1 VDVVALRDTNQQFN
15 YAAMFSGNITSA
27 RRGWAIVIAISSAG
41 NANTV
46 TYTFTRVKQSIGRMN
61 ILPWSS
67 LWEADYMP
75 HRHEDGDRHR
85 TPLGGL
91 LLEWVDT
98 VVLIAASAAIPA
110 LAESVNMPGNTETI
124 AHCFILM
131 FLGVGLLRL
140 RSREQ
145 HLGVVVEPSWFP
157 RVSQWGIRSLLGK
170 INQIWFI
177 IVYVGLNAFIFIV
190 TALSNSFGTDKQS
203 YAFPGKYY
211 PTIVM
216 ALVGLGV
223 VYYWAF
229 FAAYVPDPLWKPSL
243 LQIANV
249 TCEIKKDDSFDL
261 ENELARRFGQ
271 RRSITI
277 VVSLQ
282 SPMSALGQMG

>member
-1 VDVVALRDTNQQFN
+1 
-15 YAAMFSGNITSA
+15 MFSGNTTSA

-61 ILPWSS
+61 ILPWSP
-67 LWEADYMP
+67 LWESDYMP

-98 VVLIAASAAIPA
+98 VVIIAASAAIPA

-131 FLGVGLLRL
+131 FLGSGLLRL
-140 RSREQ
+140 RSREH
-145 HLGVVVEPSWFP
+145 HLGVLVESSWFP
-157 RVSQWGIRSLLGK
+157 RVSQWGANSFFGRFTQLG
-170 INQIWFI
+170 FI
-177 IVYVGLNAFIFIV
+177 IIYVGLNTFIFIV
-190 TALSNSFGTDKQS
+190 TAFSNSFGTDKVS

-223 VYYWAF
+223 VYYWIF
-229 FAAYVPDPLWKPSL
+229 FAAYVPNPLWKPSL
-243 LQIANV
+243 LQVANV
-249 TCEIKKDDSFDL
+249 TCEINKDDNFDL

-277 VVSLQ
+277 VVSL
-282 SPMSALGQMG
+282 

>member
-1 VDVVALRDTNQQFN
+1 
-15 YAAMFSGNITSA
+15 MFSDNTTSA

-67 LWEADYMP
+67 LWETDYMP
-75 HRHEDGDRHR
+75 HRNEDGDRHR

-98 VVLIAASAAIPA
+98 VVMISATVAIPA
-110 LAESVNMPGNTETI
+110 LAESVNMPGNTQTI

-131 FLGVGLLRL
+131 LLGLGLLRL
-140 RSREQ
+140 RSRER
-145 HLGVVVEPSWFP
+145 HLGVEVVPSWFP
-157 RVSQWGIRSLLGK
+157 RVSQWGEGTNKFVRKISQLG
-170 INQIWFI
+170 FI
-177 IVYVGLNAFIFIV
+177 AIYVGLNAFIFIV
-190 TALSNSFGTDKQS
+190 TALSNSFGTDKVS

-216 ALVGLGV
+216 ALVGLGMA
-223 VYYWAF
+223 YYWTF
-229 FAAYVPDPLWKPSL
+229 FAAHVPNPLWKPSL
-243 LQIANV
+243 LGVVHA
-249 TCEIKKDDSFDL
+249 TCDIVKDDNFNL

-271 RRSITI
+271 RRRIEIWVCLDLILKFSR
-277 VVSLQ
+277 Q
-282 SPMSALGQMG
+282 SY